1 MATEEIFEKLRSL
14 QDVLAKKIELERD
27 ITYIPKMLV
36 TQEELLQRLKKEY
49 IEMHIERS
57 AAKTAEAELKNL
69 LFEAESTREKA
80 EKHMDAISTQREY
93 ENLDKEIHDAS
104 EKESQYRKEIKQKE
118 QKMRDLDSDMEQKKG
133 LIDQQ
138 EAELSQAKS
147 RVESELAD
155 RKKLLVELEAEEK
168 ELTKNMDE
176 ELLFKFERIVKKKGG
191 NGIVSIKGGVCSSC
205 HMILPVQFAN
215 SVRGG
220 KEIVSCPYCSS
231 ILFYEES
238 SDGEEN
244 YFDEDTAGSLSDLED
259 LDDEEFVEDEYEED
273 DEKVMDYED
282 LS

>member
-1 MATEEIFEKLRSL
+1 MITEEIFEKLRSL

-27 ITYIPKMLV
+27 INYIPKMLV

-49 IEMHIERS
+49 IEMDFERNT
-57 AAKTAEAELKNL
+57 AKTAEMELENL
-69 LFEAESTREKA
+69 LFEAESAREKA
-80 EKHMDAISTQREY
+80 EKHMDAINTQREY

-104 EKESQYRKEIKQKE
+104 EKESQCRKEIKQKG
-118 QKMRDLDSDMEQKKG
+118 QKIRELDNNMEQKKD
-133 LIDQQ
+133 LINQQ
-138 EAELSQAKS
+138 EIELSEAKA
-147 RVESELAD
+147 RVESDLSD
-155 RKKLLVELEAEEK
+155 RKNLLAELEAEEK

-231 ILFYEES
+231 ILFHEES
-238 SDGEEN
+238 SEDEEI
-244 YFDEDTAGSLSDLED
+244 YFDNDTAGSLSDLED
-259 LDDEEFVEDEYEED
+259 LDDEEDIEYEYEDD
-273 DEKVMDYED
+273 DEKMTGYDD
-282 LS
+282 

>member
-1 MATEEIFEKLRSL
+1 MTTAEIFEKLRSL
-14 QDVLAKKIELERD
+14 QDVLARKIELERE
-27 ITYIPKMLV
+27 INYIPKMLV

-49 IEMHIERS
+49 IEKDIERS
-57 AAKTAEAELKNL
+57 ATKTVEMELKNL

-118 QKMRDLDSDMEQKKG
+118 QKIRELDNDMERKKE

-138 EAELSQAKS
+138 DAELSQAKAD
-147 RVESELAD
+147 VEAKLAE
-155 RKKLLVELEAEEK
+155 RKKFLIESEAEEK
-168 ELTKNMDE
+168 EITKNMDE

-215 SVRGG
+215 SVRSG

-238 SDGEEN
+238 SEGEEA
-244 YFDEDTAGSLSDLED
+244 YFDDDTAGSLSDLED
-259 LDDEEFVEDEYEED
+259 LDEEDVEEEYEED
-273 DEKVMDYED
+273 DEKMMDYDE
-282 LS
+282 